1 MIATT
6 SIAET
11 AERVKALGASEV
23 INYRETLN
31 WDEKAREPTGG
42 CGVYCVVEIG
52 GHGTIAM
59 SLRALAVGG
68 YVSLIGAS
76 LTPSENRARSLVAD

>member
-23 INYRETLN
+23 INYCETLN

-52 GHGTIAM
+52 GH
-59 SLRALAVGG
+59 
-68 YVSLIGAS
+68 
-76 LTPSENRARSLVAD
+76 ARSRCHYEPWLSADTSA